1 MMMSMMRVRIM
12 RMFMRHPLVP
22 VPVTM
27 TCSGRHRLCVGM
39 LMMDVVR
46 VLMFVF
52 DWIMRMDMFV
62 PFGKVQQ
69 YAQSH

>member
-27 TCSGRHRLCVGM
+27 TRSGRHRFYVGM

-52 DWIMRMDMFV
+52 DWIMRMQMFV
-62 PFGKVQQ
+62 PFGKVQR
-69 YAQSH
+69 YA

>member
-1 MMMSMMRVRIM
+1 MIVLMMRIRIM

-22 VPVTM
+22 VPMTM
-27 TCSGRHRLCVGM
+27 TRSGRHRLCVGM

-52 DWIMRMDMFV
+52 DWIMRMQMFV
-62 PFGKVQQ
+62 PFGKVQR
-69 YAQSH
+69 YA

>member
-1 MMMSMMRVRIM
+1 MIVSMMRVRIM

-46 VLMFVF
+46 VLMFVL
-52 DWIMRMDMFV
+52 DRVMRMQMFV
-62 PFGKVQQ
+62 PFGKVQR
-69 YAQSH
+69 YA